1 MSIYLIYKLSIASL
15 NLSLTP
21 KHPYLIMQL
30 SLVSEM
36 PELEKK
42 IFLDIYATIY
52 FDTRRNRPRLKTI
65 EGQRIPCDLKVGCP
79 TKVISDFPEGT
90 IYKLD
95 ARLVQKNGRR
105 PYFLTINKNK
115 VQRAIEYFDH
125 NIQIQKGL
133 KLHQKAKSITFK
145 KIKKEKDS
153 IKVFEEI
160 SIF

>member
-1 MSIYLIYKLSIASL
+1 
-15 NLSLTP
+15 
-21 KHPYLIMQL
+21 MQL
-30 SLVSEM
+30 SLVSEL

-42 IFLDIYATIY
+42 VFLDIYASVY

-65 EGQRIPCDLKVGCP
+65 DGQRIPCDLKVGCP
-79 TKVISDFPEGT
+79 LKIISDFPEGT

-115 VQRAIEYFDH
+115 VQRAIEFFDH
-125 NIQIQKGL
+125 NLQVQKGL
-133 KLHQKAKSITFK
+133 KLVQKARNITFE
-145 KIKKEKDS
+145 KIKKEKVPV
-153 IKVFEEI
+153 KVYEEI

>member
-1 MSIYLIYKLSIASL
+1 MHGTDSRVTL
-15 NLSLTP
+15 N
-21 KHPYLIMQL
+21 MQL
-30 SLVSEM
+30 SLVSEL

-42 IFLDIYATIY
+42 VFLDIYASVY

-65 EGQRIPCDLKVGCP
+65 DGQRIPCDLKVGCP
-79 TKVISDFPEGT
+79 LKIISEFPEGT

-115 VQRAIEYFDH
+115 VQRAIEFFDH
-125 NIQIQKGL
+125 NIQVQKGL
-133 KLHQKAKSITFK
+133 KLEQKARNITFE
-145 KIKKEKDS
+145 KIKKEKVPV
-153 IKVFEEI
+153 KVYEEI

>member
-1 MSIYLIYKLSIASL
+1 
-15 NLSLTP
+15 
-21 KHPYLIMQL
+21 MQL
-30 SLVSEM
+30 SLVSEL

-42 IFLDIYATIY
+42 VFLDIYATVY

-65 EGQRIPCDLKVGCP
+65 DGQRIPCDLKVGCP
-79 TKVISDFPEGT
+79 LKIISDFPEGT

-115 VQRAIEYFDH
+115 VQRAIEFFDH
-125 NIQIQKGL
+125 NLQVQKGL
-133 KLHQKAKSITFK
+133 KLEHKARNITFE
-145 KIKKEKDS
+145 KIKKEKVPVK
-153 IKVFEEI
+153 IYEEI

>member
-1 MSIYLIYKLSIASL
+1 
-15 NLSLTP
+15 
-21 KHPYLIMQL
+21 MQL
-30 SLVSEM
+30 SLVSEL

-42 IFLDIYATIY
+42 VFLDIYASVY

-65 EGQRIPCDLKVGCP
+65 DGQRIPCDLKVGCP
-79 TKVISDFPEGT
+79 LKIISDFPEGT

-115 VQRAIEYFDH
+115 VQRAVEFFDH
-125 NIQIQKGL
+125 NLQVQKGL
-133 KLHQKAKSITFK
+133 KLEQKARNITFE
-145 KIKKEKDS
+145 KIKKEKVPV
-153 IKVFEEI
+153 KVYEEI

>member
-1 MSIYLIYKLSIASL
+1 
-15 NLSLTP
+15 
-21 KHPYLIMQL
+21 MQL
-30 SLVSEM
+30 SLISDM

-42 IFLDIYATIY
+42 VFLDIYATVY

-65 EGQRIPCDLKVGCP
+65 DGQRIPCDLKVGCP
-79 TKVISDFPEGT
+79 LKIISNFPEGT

-115 VQRAIEYFDH
+115 VQRAIEFFEH
-125 NIQIQKGL
+125 NLQVQKGL
-133 KLHQKAKSITFK
+133 KLEQKAKKITFER
-145 KIKKEKDS
+145 IKKEKEPVK
-153 IKVFEEI
+153 IYEEI

>member
-1 MSIYLIYKLSIASL
+1 
-15 NLSLTP
+15 
-21 KHPYLIMQL
+21 MQL

-42 IFLDIYATIY
+42 VFLDIYASVY
-52 FDTRRNRPRLKTI
+52 YDTRRSRPRLKTI

-79 TKVISDFPEGT
+79 QKIISEFPEGT

-115 VQRAIEYFDH
+115 VHRAIEFFDH
-125 NIQIQKGL
+125 NLQVQKGL
-133 KLHQKAKSITFK
+133 KLAQKAKKVTFEK
-145 KIKKEKDS
+145 VKKEKEVVRMIED
-153 IKVFEEI
+153 IT
-160 SIF
+160 IF

>member
-1 MSIYLIYKLSIASL
+1 
-15 NLSLTP
+15 
-21 KHPYLIMQL
+21 MQL
-30 SLVSEM
+30 SLVSEL

-42 IFLDIYATIY
+42 VFLDIYASVY

-65 EGQRIPCDLKVGCP
+65 DGQRIPCDLKVGCP
-79 TKVISDFPEGT
+79 MKIISEFPEGT

-115 VQRAIEYFDH
+115 VQRAIEFFDH
-125 NIQIQKGL
+125 NIQVQKGL
-133 KLHQKAKSITFK
+133 KLEQKAKNITFEK
-145 KIKKEKDS
+145 TKKEKVPV
-153 IKVFEEI
+153 KVYEEI

>member
-1 MSIYLIYKLSIASL
+1 
-15 NLSLTP
+15 
-21 KHPYLIMQL
+21 MQL
-30 SLVSEM
+30 SLVSEL

-42 IFLDIYATIY
+42 VFLDIYASVY

-65 EGQRIPCDLKVGCP
+65 DGQRIPCDLKVGCP
-79 TKVISDFPEGT
+79 LKIISEFPEGT

-115 VQRAIEYFDH
+115 VQRAIEFFDH
-125 NIQIQKGL
+125 NLQVQKGL
-133 KLHQKAKSITFK
+133 KLEQKARNITFE
-145 KIKKEKDS
+145 KIKKEKVPV
-153 IKVFEEI
+153 KVYEEI

>member
-1 MSIYLIYKLSIASL
+1 
-15 NLSLTP
+15 
-21 KHPYLIMQL
+21 MQL
-30 SLVSEM
+30 SLVSEL

-42 IFLDIYATIY
+42 VFLDIYASVY

-65 EGQRIPCDLKVGCP
+65 DGQRIPCDLKVGCP
-79 TKVISDFPEGT
+79 IKIISEFPEGT

-115 VQRAIEYFDH
+115 VQRAIEFFDH
-125 NIQIQKGL
+125 NIQVQKGL
-133 KLHQKAKSITFK
+133 KLEQKAKNITFE
-145 KIKKEKDS
+145 KIKKEKVPA
-153 IKVFEEI
+153 KVYEEI

>member
-1 MSIYLIYKLSIASL
+1 
-15 NLSLTP
+15 
-21 KHPYLIMQL
+21 MQL
-30 SLVSEM
+30 SLVSEL

-42 IFLDIYATIY
+42 VFLDIYASVY

-65 EGQRIPCDLKVGCP
+65 DGQRIPCDLKVGCP
-79 TKVISDFPEGT
+79 TKIISEFPEGT

-115 VQRAIEYFDH
+115 VQRAIEFFDH
-125 NIQIQKGL
+125 NILVQKGL
-133 KLHQKAKSITFK
+133 RLEQKAKNITFE
-145 KIKKEKDS
+145 KIKKERVP
-153 IKVFEEI
+153 INIYEEI

>member
-1 MSIYLIYKLSIASL
+1 
-15 NLSLTP
+15 
-21 KHPYLIMQL
+21 MQL
-30 SLVSEM
+30 SLVSEL

-42 IFLDIYATIY
+42 VFLDIYASVY

-65 EGQRIPCDLKVGCP
+65 DGQRIPCDLKVGCP
-79 TKVISDFPEGT
+79 IKIISEFPEGT

-115 VQRAIEYFDH
+115 VQRAIEFFDH
-125 NIQIQKGL
+125 NIQVQKGL
-133 KLHQKAKSITFK
+133 KLEQKAKNITFE
-145 KIKKEKDS
+145 KIKKEKVPV
-153 IKVFEEI
+153 KVHEEI

>member
-1 MSIYLIYKLSIASL
+1 
-15 NLSLTP
+15 
-21 KHPYLIMQL
+21 MQL
-30 SLVSEM
+30 SLVSEL

-42 IFLDIYATIY
+42 VFLDIYASVY

-65 EGQRIPCDLKVGCP
+65 DGQRIPCDLKVGCP
-79 TKVISDFPEGT
+79 TKIISEFPEGT

-115 VQRAIEYFDH
+115 VQRAIEFFDH
-125 NIQIQKGL
+125 NILVQKGL
-133 KLHQKAKSITFK
+133 RLEQKAKNITFE
-145 KIKKEKDS
+145 KIKKERVPVN
-153 IKVFEEI
+153 IYEEI

>member
-1 MSIYLIYKLSIASL
+1 
-15 NLSLTP
+15 
-21 KHPYLIMQL
+21 MQL
-30 SLVSEM
+30 SLVSEL

-42 IFLDIYATIY
+42 VFLDIYASVY

-65 EGQRIPCDLKVGCP
+65 DGQRIPCDLKVGCP
-79 TKVISDFPEGT
+79 LKIISEFPEGT

-115 VQRAIEYFDH
+115 VQRAIEFFDH
-125 NIQIQKGL
+125 NLQVQKGL
-133 KLHQKAKSITFK
+133 KLEQKARNITFE
-145 KIKKEKDS
+145 KIKKEKVP
-153 IKVFEEI
+153 IKIYEEI

>member
-1 MSIYLIYKLSIASL
+1 
-15 NLSLTP
+15 
-21 KHPYLIMQL
+21 MQL

-42 IFLDIYATIY
+42 VFLDIYATVY
-52 FDTRRNRPRLKTI
+52 YDTRRSRPRLKTI

-79 TKVISDFPEGT
+79 VKIISEFPEGT

-115 VQRAIEYFDH
+115 VQRAIEFFDH
-125 NIQIQKGL
+125 NLQVQKGL
-133 KLHQKAKSITFK
+133 KLAQKAKKVTFEK
-145 KIKKEKDS
+145 VKKEKEVVRVIED
-153 IKVFEEI
+153 IT
-160 SIF
+160 IF

>member
-1 MSIYLIYKLSIASL
+1 
-15 NLSLTP
+15 
-21 KHPYLIMQL
+21 MQL
-30 SLVSEM
+30 SLVSEL

-42 IFLDIYATIY
+42 VFLDIYASVY

-65 EGQRIPCDLKVGCP
+65 DGQRIPCDLKVGCP
-79 TKVISDFPEGT
+79 LKIISEFPEGT

-115 VQRAIEYFDH
+115 VQRAIEFFDH
-125 NIQIQKGL
+125 NLQVQKGL
-133 KLHQKAKSITFK
+133 KLEQKARSITFE
-145 KIKKEKDS
+145 KIKKEKNPV
-153 IKVFEEI
+153 KVYEEI

>member
-1 MSIYLIYKLSIASL
+1 
-15 NLSLTP
+15 
-21 KHPYLIMQL
+21 MQL
-30 SLVSEM
+30 SLVSEL

-42 IFLDIYATIY
+42 VFLDIYASVY

-65 EGQRIPCDLKVGCP
+65 DGQRIPCDLKVGCP
-79 TKVISDFPEGT
+79 LKIISEFPEGT

-115 VQRAIEYFDH
+115 VQRAIEFFDH
-125 NIQIQKGL
+125 NVQVQKGL
-133 KLHQKAKSITFK
+133 KLEQKARNITFE
-145 KIKKEKDS
+145 KIKKEKVPV
-153 IKVFEEI
+153 KVYEEI